1 MSGMELAAKA
11 NGACITAEGRVISPQ
26 PGLGPWLGGGSFLMR
41 QILSKVL
48 CKRFK
53 RDNLVTGE
61 SFEKIF
67 QLFAKNSNP
76 LQRKPVK

>member
-26 PGLGPWLGGGSFLMR
+26 PGLGPWLEGSFLMR
-41 QILSKVL
+41 QILSKAL

-53 RDNLVTGE
+53 RDDLVTGE
-61 SFEKIF
+61 SFEKNF